1 MPFVRLGAQ
10 PPGKRLAGSRRPS
23 RINGK
28 NRAGVQDFP
37 QSSVLWRIG
46 ETSSI
51 VAAAVTES
59 HVVAGHVLRKRAL
72 PGMHQAD
79 RLYREHAPS
88 LVRYLQRQ
96 LGDRDL
102 AEDVAQET
110 FLRALRHDLNTNAR
124 SWLFTTATNILR
136 DNARRDVRQRAHL
149 VRLQHEQEE
158 ELDQLTRANVA
169 ALVASG
175 SDDDSPMHRALQSLS
190 ERDRTALLLSEE
202 GLSYNEIAVML
213 ALSMQS
219 VGTTLTRAR
228 KRLLHNYEVL
238 AGTVAAKGDADAR

>member
-1 MPFVRLGAQ
+1 
-10 PPGKRLAGSRRPS
+10 
-23 RINGK
+23 
-28 NRAGVQDFP
+28 
-37 QSSVLWRIG
+37 
-46 ETSSI
+46 
-51 VAAAVTES
+51 
-59 HVVAGHVLRKRAL
+59 
-72 PGMHQAD
+72 MHEAD

-136 DNARRDVRQRAHL
+136 DNARRHVRQRAHL
-149 VRLQHEQEE
+149 VRLQAERDEEHEQR
-158 ELDQLTRANVA
+158 LRSGIASSAADRA
-169 ALVASG
+169 SE
-175 SDDDSPMHRALQSLS
+175 DSPMYRALQALA

-213 ALSMQS
+213 SLSMQS

-238 AGTVAAKGDADAR
+238 AGTVAAKGDADAT